1 MVVQVDDTLF
11 PDIQEVLMVY
21 LAPLGETDTEPPR
34 LEDSDDPDA
43 VGVGIQINRVGGHN
57 DGISDYPRVQITC
70 HHPDPRGASKL
81 ARRVANYMKRII
93 DASIVV
99 EDEPKPISV
108 DSCRVDTPPESEPY
122 ENPDARREVAFYALS
137 LQKPWRI

>member
-21 LAPLGETDTEPPR
+21 LAPLGETDTAEPQ
-34 LEDSDDPDA
+34 EQSEWI
-43 VGVGIQINRVGGHN
+43 GIQINRVGGHN

-70 HHPDPRGASKL
+70 HHPDPRGASLL
-81 ARRVANYMKRII
+81 ARRVANYMERII

-99 EDEPKPISV
+99 EDEPKPIGV
-108 DSCRVDTPPESEPY
+108 DSCRIDTPPEAEPY
-122 ENPDARREVAFYALS
+122 ENPDARREVAYYALS